1 MKATL
6 SSLHHQALDWTREL
20 EFYAEELKIL
30 SNRLGEVSRK
40 NNGQETMTMVEHFQ
54 NKFIML
60 KEQIDIL
67 KHETK
72 KREEHIEKTAIGK
85 PSHINEQIK
94 IGSDKIFDQMIDLS
108 KSIATTRY
116 EFNHFLSKVM

>member
-1 MKATL
+1 MKTTL

-30 SNRLGEVSRK
+30 SNRLEEVSRK
-40 NNGQETMTMVEHFQ
+40 NNGHETMTMVEHFQ
-54 NKFIML
+54 NKFIMV
-60 KEQIDIL
+60 KEQVDVL

-72 KREEHIEKTAIGK
+72 MREEHIEKTATSK
-85 PSHINEQIK
+85 PNHINEHFK
-94 IGSDKIFDQMIDLS
+94 VGNDKIFDQMADLS
-108 KSIATTRY
+108 KNLATTRY